1 MAFGQVQFHLIAFQ
15 DGPLEEGREL
25 SAGQRKE
32 AKKEALVLEKQERVE
47 ERRNLLNRP
56 VLSTS
61 FKKWIQNGSALMNKK
76 LCLFLPVIKN
86 TFIYLF
92 RAVLGLHLLHRAFP
106 SCGKWGLLS
115 SCSAWVSHSSGF
127 SYCRV
132 WALGLQ

>member
-1 MAFGQVQFHLIAFQ
+1 ME
-15 DGPLEEGREL
+15 DGREL

-92 RAVLGLHLLHRAFP
+92 RAVLGLW
-106 SCGKWGLLS
+106 C
-115 SCSAWVSHSSGF
+115 CTGF
-127 SYCRV
+127 SSVAVRGGYLLVVASMDFLLRCLLWWGMHSRV
-132 WALGLQ
+132 CSFRSFSLQALEHRL